1 MLTWQHPQWRSCR
14 EIKRQAFGDTLA
26 QHLFPPP
33 ARSPLSASLLQEFD
47 LGRACGVTD
56 IGLVRESNQ
65 DNFLVAPELG
75 LLMVADGMGGHDAG
89 EVASAGAIEAVRQ
102 FIRAAAD
109 PAAASLDGD
118 ATVPHFHARAFDPVQ
133 ADPEAT
139 WTDATMRAMITLH
152 DALEFANQ
160 RLYLDN
166 AARGQSDGSGM
177 GTTLTG
183 LWQVA
188 PDGPLFVF
196 HIGDSRLYCYRRGE
210 LTQLTRDQTLYQQ
223 AVDAG
228 QSAPLPPRN
237 LLLQALGPAP
247 DIQPELQTRAAAPGD
262 IYLLCSDGLYGAA
275 ADGAI
280 AAILAQVTADNLPA
294 SCARLIEMARRDGG
308 KDNITA
314 LLLRCRD

>member
-1 MLTWQHPQWRSCR
+1 MATSGPAIAPRLIRHDSGDILTPFS
-14 EIKRQAFGDTLA
+14 
-26 QHLFPPP
+26 P
-33 ARSPLSASLLQEFD
+33 SPLSVSRQQELD
-47 LGRACGVTD
+47 LGRVYGMTD
-56 IGLVRESNQ
+56 IGLTRESNQ

-89 EVASAGAIEAVRQ
+89 EVASSAAIEAVRH
-102 FIRAAAD
+102 FIHAAA
-109 PAAASLDGD
+109 PGHAGEALANGDGD

-133 ADPEAT
+133 ADPDAT

-160 RLYLDN
+160 RLYQDN
-166 AARGQSDGSGM
+166 AARGQSDGGGM

-196 HIGDSRLYCYRRGE
+196 HVGDSRLYCYRRGQ

-223 AVDAG
+223 ALDAG
-228 QSAPLPPRN
+228 QAEPLPPRN

-247 DIQPELQTRAAAPGD
+247 DVQPELQTRAAAPGD
-262 IYLLCSDGLYGAA
+262 IYLLCSDGLYGATEDA
-275 ADGAI
+275 AI
-280 AAILAQVTADNLPA
+280 AAVLAETTPDKLAD
-294 SCARLIEMARRDGG
+294 SCARLIEMAKRDGG
-308 KDNITA
+308 RDNITA
-314 LLLRCRD
+314 VLLYCRD